1 MDDQPWKVELP
12 VREFVR
18 ASIYSD
24 AGHIEVESND
34 PGCILTLVSDE
45 GEDSE
50 EVCLI
55 ELELDQARELVTA
68 LQKIIAR
75 DERRIA
81 SRKLLLSGE
90 TPSEHPANTEASQVP
105 GV

>member
-1 MDDQPWKVELP
+1 MIDQQWKTEPP

-24 AGHIEVESND
+24 AGHIELESND

-50 EVCLI
+50 EVCLA
-55 ELELDQARELVTA
+55 ELDLDQARELVTA
-68 LQKIIAR
+68 LQKIISR
-75 DERRIA
+75 DERWIA
-81 SRKLLLSGE
+81 SRKI
-90 TPSEHPANTEASQVP
+90 
-105 GV
+105 